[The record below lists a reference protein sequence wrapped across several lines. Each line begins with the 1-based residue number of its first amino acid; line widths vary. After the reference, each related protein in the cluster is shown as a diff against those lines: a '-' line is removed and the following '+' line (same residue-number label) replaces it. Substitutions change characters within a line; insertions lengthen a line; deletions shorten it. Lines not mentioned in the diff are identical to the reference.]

1 MSEKERIFF
10 LRKELAKHNHAYYVL
25 DKPNISDLQFD
36 RLLKE
41 LEDLESL
48 HPDLFD
54 SNSPTQRVGGAVID
68 SFKSI
73 THKYRMLSLGN
84 TYSRKEIVDFDK
96 KISKLTDE
104 YFEYVA
110 ELKYD
115 GVSIS
120 LTYQNGKLIQALT
133 RGDGTQGDDVTLNVK
148 TIKSIPLILT
158 GDYPDFFEMR
168 GEIFMPIKEF
178 KLFREDTSEERI
190 SQGYEPYTNA
200 RNTASGSLKQKNP
213 KQVANRPLDCYL
225 YYMLGENLP
234 SDSHFYNLQ
243 KAKEWGFKIPDTIKK
258 CRNIEEVLSF
268 IEYWTDN
275 RNNLPYEIDGIVIK
289 VDDINVQK
297 EMSFTSK
304 TPRWAISY
312 KFKAEQVF
320 TRLNKISYQVGR
332 TGAITP
338 VASLEPVKLAGTIV
352 KSASLH
358 NADQIKKID
367 VRVGDTVLIEKGGD
381 IIPKVVSV
389 NLNERDLFSIP
400 TEYITCCPFCTT
412 DLIRSDGDAKHYCPN
427 SEGCFPQIKERFK
440 HFISRKAMN
449 IDGLGGETIDL
460 LLKNKLIFNIS
471 DLFFLDR
478 NDLLPLNRMAEKSVE
493 NLLQGIEN
501 SKSIPFERVLF
512 SLGIRYVGETVAKV
526 LVKHFKNIDSLIKAD
541 IDVLLNVDEVGEKI
555 AYSVRN
561 YFLETKNIQLVNILK
576 QIGLQFELTY
586 NQENI
591 SDILNNMRIVISGVF
606 DSISRVELKK
616 KIEDHGGKNIGSISK
631 NTTFVIAGNNMG
643 PSKRKKAE
651 NLGIPII
658 NLEEFFNK
666 IN

>member
-1 MSEKERIFF
+1 
-10 LRKELAKHNHAYYVL
+10 
-25 DKPNISDLQFD
+25 
-36 RLLKE
+36 
-41 LEDLESL
+41 
-48 HPDLFD
+48 
-54 SNSPTQRVGGAVID
+54 
-68 SFKSI
+68 
-73 THKYRMLSLGN
+73 
-84 TYSRKEIVDFDK
+84 
-96 KISKLTDE
+96 
-104 YFEYVA
+104 
-110 ELKYD
+110 
-115 GVSIS
+115 
-120 LTYQNGKLIQALT
+120 
-133 RGDGTQGDDVTLNVK
+133 
-148 TIKSIPLILT
+148 
-158 GDYPDFFEMR
+158 
-168 GEIFMPIKEF
+168 
-178 KLFREDTSEERI
+178 
-190 SQGYEPYTNA
+190 
-200 RNTASGSLKQKNP
+200 
-213 KQVANRPLDCYL
+213 
-225 YYMLGENLP
+225 
-234 SDSHFYNLQ
+234 
-243 KAKEWGFKIPDTIKK
+243 
-258 CRNIEEVLSF
+258 
-268 IEYWTDN
+268 
-275 RNNLPYEIDGIVIK
+275 
-289 VDDINVQK
+289 
-297 EMSFTSK
+297 
-304 TPRWAISY
+304 
-312 KFKAEQVF
+312 
-320 TRLNKISYQVGR
+320 
-332 TGAITP
+332 
-338 VASLEPVKLAGTIV
+338 
-352 KSASLH
+352 
-358 NADQIKKID
+358 
-367 VRVGDTVLIEKGGD
+367 
-381 IIPKVVSV
+381 
-389 NLNERDLFSIP
+389 
-400 TEYITCCPFCTT
+400 
-412 DLIRSDGDAKHYCPN
+412 
-427 SEGCFPQIKERFK
+427 
-440 HFISRKAMN
+440 MN